1 MSQRGKRPFV
11 ASPDQ
16 VRITREPEGAL
27 IEYAD
32 PAVGSVSFRVRD
44 EARGMTDQQILDRWN
59 ETVEAMEASRRTYE
73 HVCREIPVGRPQL
86 SFDERCGQWSPR
98 GDVVRGVIDENVDAP
113 EREPTV
119 WIDGRAVSW
128 SEFGAALLTFAGW
141 GFRLYMVPD
150 DAICDE
156 PVVKVEDAEDD

>member
-1 MSQRGKRPFV
+1 MSRPGKRPFV

-16 VRITREPEGAL
+16 VRITRESGGAL

-32 PAVGSVSFRVRD
+32 PAVGSVSFRLGD
-44 EARGMTDQQILDRWN
+44 ETPGMTDQQILDRWN
-59 ETVEAMEASRRTYE
+59 DTVEAMEASRRSYE

-86 SFDERCGQWSPR
+86 SFHERSGEWSPR
-98 GDVVRGVIDENVDAP
+98 GDVVRGVISESADTP
-113 EREPTV
+113 REPTV
-119 WIDGRAVSW
+119 WVDGREMNW
-128 SEFGAALLTFAGW
+128 RDFGAALLTFAGW

-156 PVVKVEDAEDD
+156 PVVKVEDSEDD